1 MGIQKKKDNYF
12 DINLRDH
19 DNNFIN
25 NKSNLDIQKDAKKR
39 IFKDMIYGNID
50 YDVYGAFFTNPNFVD
65 ILITTAGVESQKHHI
80 QSAALDQF
88 YSTSRDPIA
97 FNLANQHRNCAYALD
112 CIKYDLEMTKNN
124 NYDIKFLTELTIQLA
139 SAPNCKKDYNE
150 FY

>member
-19 DNNFIN
+19 DVNFIN

-50 YDVYGAFFTNPNFVD
+50 YDVHGAFFTNPNFVD
-65 ILITTAGVESQKHHI
+65 ILITTAGIESQKHHV
-80 QSAALDQF
+80 QTSALDE
-88 YSTSRDPIA
+88 YYTKYNDPVA
-97 FNLANQHRNCAYALD
+97 FTLANQHRFCAYALD
-112 CIKYDLEMTKNN
+112 WIKYDLEMAKNN
-124 NYDIKFLTELTIQLA
+124 NYDIKYLTELTIQLA